1 MRKKTIKIVKNN
13 NYKINIKKLNN
24 TIQNVIEKNTL
35 HIQENDCNFN
45 YKIQILNNI
54 IKQYK
59 NNRKTKRNK

>member
-13 NYKINIKKLNN
+13 NYQINIKKLNN
-24 TIQNVIEKNTL
+24 AIQNVIEKNTL

-59 NNRKTKRNK
+59 NNRKTKKK

>member
-1 MRKKTIKIVKNN
+1 MRKKTLKTTKKND
-13 NYKINIKKLNN
+13 YKINIKKLNN
-24 TIQNVIEKNTL
+24 NIQQVIKKNTS

-59 NNRKTKRNK
+59 NNSRTKKK

>member
-1 MRKKTIKIVKNN
+1 MRKKTLKTIKKN

-24 TIQNVIEKNTL
+24 NIQHIIKKNTS

-45 YKIQILNNI
+45 YKLQILNNI

-59 NNRKTKRNK
+59 NNSKTKKK

>member
-1 MRKKTIKIVKNN
+1 
-13 NYKINIKKLNN
+13 INIKKLNN
-24 TIQNVIEKNTL
+24 SIQNVIEKNTL

-45 YKIQILNNI
+45 YKMQILNNI